1 MTADELI
8 DHSHERHLRQRSG
21 TTTADSIDVLWGA
34 PSDEMIHAERAGAV
48 VLVGDMTTTGN
59 EPLSHTWRTV
69 RNAPRGRA
77 RLG

>member
-8 DHSHERHLRQRSG
+8 ERSPERHLMRRSG
-21 TTTADSIDVLWGA
+21 TTTTDSIDVLWGA

-48 VLVGDMTTTGN
+48 VLVGDMTTTSN
-59 EPLSHTWRTV
+59 KPLSHTWRTV